1 MFAVSPHLASS
12 RCRYSFDLSC
22 SRVTLLKGFLR
33 RVHRWPVYL
42 PPEPSQ
48 TEVNLEMIKPF
59 DGDASKFVPK
69 GDVGMSGPS
78 HQFPTFG
85 ASLTEKGLTQM
96 GRPQLLFPDQ
106 ANLDLAA
113 DSPSMSTV
121 SVAIS
126 ATHRARRASAAE
138 KVLEQLRSRDGI
150 KSGALT
156 SPRTSWIHF
165 QHKDDRATISK
176 TGSHT
181 TLDSLTQPTQ
191 ESPTKAA
198 FGRSESRRHS
208 LISPAVPPPSPVMPK
223 IALIPSHPR
232 PTRSPLTVQPHTAQG
247 THPPYPQNLIAAL
260 DGEHHTDEL
269 GVMFGA
275 PWSLLE
281 RWLIAAGQ
289 GEGNGDHGRIAVLYK

>member
-1 MFAVSPHLASS
+1 M
-12 RCRYSFDLSC
+12 
-22 SRVTLLKGFLR
+22 T
-33 RVHRWPVYL
+33 
-42 PPEPSQ
+42 
-48 TEVNLEMIKPF
+48 KPF
-59 DGDASKFVPK
+59 DGDAFKFVRK

-78 HQFPTFG
+78 HQFPAFG
-85 ASLTEKGLTQM
+85 ASLTEKSLT
-96 GRPQLLFPDQ
+96 PSSALFPDQ
-106 ANLDLAA
+106 ANPDLAA
-113 DSPSMSTV
+113 DPPSMSTAN
-121 SVAIS
+121 VAIS

-165 QHKDDRATISK
+165 QHKDDHASISK

-181 TLDSLTQPTQ
+181 TPDSLTQPTQ

-198 FGRSESRRHS
+198 LGRSESRRHS
-208 LISPAVPPPSPVMPK
+208 LISPAVPPPSPVIPK
-223 IALIPSHPR
+223 VALIPSR
-232 PTRSPLTVQPHTAQG
+232 PTRSPLTAPRHAAQG
-247 THPPYPQNLIAAL
+247 PYPQNLIAAL

-289 GEGNGDHGRIAVLYK
+289 GEGNGDYGRIVILYK

>member
-1 MFAVSPHLASS
+1 
-12 RCRYSFDLSC
+12 
-22 SRVTLLKGFLR
+22 
-33 RVHRWPVYL
+33 
-42 PPEPSQ
+42 
-48 TEVNLEMIKPF
+48 MIKPF
-59 DGDASKFVPK
+59 DGDASKFIRK
-69 GDVGMSGPS
+69 GDVGISGPS
-78 HQFPTFG
+78 HQFPTFS

-96 GRPQLLFPDQ
+96 GRPHLSSAPFPDQ
-106 ANLDLAA
+106 ANPDLAA

-121 SVAIS
+121 SVVIS
-126 ATHRARRASAAE
+126 ATDRARRASAAE
-138 KVLEQLRSRDGI
+138 KVLEQLRSRDGV

-176 TGSHT
+176 SGSHT
-181 TLDSLTQPTQ
+181 TVDSLTQPTQ
-191 ESPTKAA
+191 ESPMKPS

-208 LISPAVPPPSPVMPK
+208 LISPAVPPPSPVIPK
-223 IALIPSHPR
+223 VALISSHPR
-232 PTRSPLTVQPHTAQG
+232 PTRSPTVQLHTAQG
-247 THPPYPQNLIAAL
+247 TQPPYPHNLIAAL

-289 GEGNGDHGRIAVLYK
+289 GEGNGDYGRVVILYK

>member
-1 MFAVSPHLASS
+1 M
-12 RCRYSFDLSC
+12 
-22 SRVTLLKGFLR
+22 
-33 RVHRWPVYL
+33 HRWPVYL
-42 PPEPSQ
+42 PPDPSQ
-48 TEVNLEMIKPF
+48 IEADPEMIKPF
-59 DGDASKFVPK
+59 DGDASKFVRK
-69 GDVGMSGPS
+69 GDIGMSGPS
-78 HQFPTFG
+78 HQLPTFG

-96 GRPQLLFPDQ
+96 GRPHLSSALFPDQ
-106 ANLDLAA
+106 PNLDLAV

-126 ATHRARRASAAE
+126 ATHRARRTSAAE
-138 KVLEQLRSRDGI
+138 KVLEQLRSRDGM

-156 SPRTSWIHF
+156 SPRTSWINF
-165 QHKDDRATISK
+165 QHKDDRAAVSK

-181 TLDSLTQPTQ
+181 TLDSLAQPTQ
-191 ESPTKAA
+191 ESQTKAA

-208 LISPAVPPPSPVMPK
+208 LISPAVPPPSPVIPK
-223 IALIPSHPR
+223 VALIPSRPR
-232 PTRSPLTVQPHTAQG
+232 STRSPFTAQPHT
-247 THPPYPQNLIAAL
+247 PRPYPHNLIAAL

-289 GEGNGDHGRIAVLYK
+289 GEGNGDYGRIVILYK